1 MVPSLVDCRVN
12 SLALVKHCVLAK
24 RWARWS
30 AVVFVA
36 IQVGFFGFAGPGPM
50 WITAA
55 TCWCLGSLLTSLT
68 CAYCTASAETLSSP
82 LLPVTRH
89 GDLVAT
95 TVAVQW
101 SRTTVSVA
109 LLVGALASACRV
121 FVVRPT
127 GPLEEGG
134 WLALRVEVR
143 QQTSRTAMSTFV
155 GVLLSDECFRGSCAL
170 QAHTAVQVT
179 IFADVVFNKFGCIGS
194 HTEF

>member
-1 MVPSLVDCRVN
+1 MPPCEQLSGIAAQHARPAGGCDVVPSLVDCRVN

-24 RWARWS
+24 RWAKWS
-30 AVVFVA
+30 AVVFMA
-36 IQVGFFGFAGPGPM
+36 IQVGFFGFTRPGPM

-55 TCWCLGSLLTSLT
+55 TCWCPGSLLTSLT
-68 CAYCTASAETLSSP
+68 CAYCTASAGTLSSP
-82 LLPVTRH
+82 LVPVTTQ
-89 GDLVAT
+89 GDVVAT

-143 QQTSRTAMSTFV
+143 
-155 GVLLSDECFRGSCAL
+155 L
-170 QAHTAVQVT
+170 
-179 IFADVVFNKFGCIGS
+179 
-194 HTEF
+194 